1 MKILTWNINSRSNAI
16 SDDAASFIVKN
27 LQGGGIPDIVV
38 LTEYVQSEI
47 LKDKLEKSGYVIC
60 TDENLKTK
68 NGILIAI
75 NKRSDIKVEKV
86 FNLQEIVGGIN
97 PNFLGVRLISGGKYL
112 NVVGTRIRIG
122 GSNITDDF
130 KDRARQVISLLKQ
143 LDMHHISDRTVIVG
157 DFNNGWYQENDDVY
171 AYTGRPRE
179 FFNYGLLTSVM
190 KSKGFV
196 VSTPKF
202 GHSWGNGFKIDHAF
216 VRNLSVNKATYKSEF
231 YKDPLYKHRISY
243 PDHAQLL
250 TEIEL

>member
-16 SDDAASFIVKN
+16 SEDAASFVVKN
-27 LQGGGIPDIVV
+27 LRGNDIPDIVV

-47 LKDKLEKSGYVIC
+47 LKNKLEKDGYVIC

-75 NKRSDIKVEKV
+75 NKQSGIKVEKI
-86 FNLQEIVGGIN
+86 FNLQEIVDDIN

-130 KDRARQVISLLKQ
+130 KDRARQLITLLKQ
-143 LDMHHISDRTVIVG
+143 LDIHHISGRTVICG
-157 DFNNGWYQENDDVY
+157 DWNHGWYDDNTNLY
-171 AYTGRPRE
+171 SYKGPRE
-179 FFNYGLLTSVM
+179 FFNYELLTSVM
-190 KSKGFV
+190 KSKDFI
-196 VSTPKF
+196 VSTPKV
-202 GHSWGNGFKIDHAF
+202 GYSWGNGFKIDHAF
-216 VRNLSVNKATYKSEF
+216 VRNLSVNQATYKSDF
-231 YKDPLYKHRISY
+231 YKDPLYKHRVGY